1 MKIEDKAIQILNKKL
16 DQIKPEIIKKDETIL
31 GITGTYDGLDT
42 SDGTLQSQD
51 MVEGTIGYSNFE
63 KVVGTMPNFS
73 VNNLAFDNVVEMK
86 NNGYIRIREDMNNLI
101 NTQKAYVKRTEQLN
115 VYITEP
121 VVRNALGITENMIKK
136 DVEVLDITGTY
147 VSNIDETNQYDTLL
161 AKSDSILG
169 NSGRY
174 EWLEYIQSDGHQY
187 IDTGFI
193 PDNNTKI
200 EVQFEYV
207 NQVAGT
213 TADDNYDTIIGSRA
227 AVQGDNTTLVTF
239 YKDGCF
245 SYGSDEKTGLGL
257 TDTSKLYTIKII
269 DRKFYIK
276 NNDTGDFEMVV
287 KLNQQEFDGS
297 LPLYL
302 FAENQAGSA
311 RWNSAIKLHYCK
323 IYTGSASAGY
333 ELARYFIPVKN
344 KATQEICLYD
354 RVSDNFYVNRG
365 TGTFIAGEE
374 KSSEDLVSQYSECV
388 DLSND
393 ILSK

>member
-1 MKIEDKAIQILNKKL
+1 MKIEDKAIQILNKKI

-31 GITGTYDGLDT
+31 GVTGTYDGLDT

-73 VNNLAFDNVVEMK
+73 VNSLTINNVADMK
-86 NNGYIRIREDMNNLI
+86 NRGVVRIQEDMNNLI
-101 NTQKAYVKRTEQLN
+101 GAQKAYVKRTEQLN
-115 VYITEP
+115 IYVNEQ
-121 VVRNALGITENMIKK
+121 VVRNALNITEDMIKK

-147 VSNIDETNQYDTLL
+147 VSNIDETKQYDTLL

-169 NSGRY
+169 NSSRY
-174 EWLEYIQSDGHQY
+174 EWLEYIQSDGNQY

-193 PDNNTKI
+193 PNCDTKI

-207 NQVAGT
+207 KQVAGE
-213 TADDNYDTIIGSRA
+213 TADDNYDTIIGSREQ
-227 AVQGDNTTLVTF
+227 VSGSNVTLVTF

-245 SYGSDEKTGLGL
+245 AYGSDEKTGLGL

-276 NNDTGDFEMVV
+276 NNDTGDFEMVA

-297 LPLYL
+297 LPMYL
-302 FAENQAGSA
+302 FAENQRGSA
-311 RWNSAIKLHYCK
+311 RWNSAIKLYYCK
-323 IYTGSASAGY
+323 IYAGSASAGY

-354 RVSDNFYVNRG
+354 RISGSFFTNRG
-365 TGTFIAGEE
+365 TGTFTAGEE
-374 KSSEDLVSQYSECV
+374 KSSEDIVSQYSDCV

>member
-1 MKIEDKAIQILNKKL
+1 MKIEDKAIQILNKKI

-31 GITGTYDGLDT
+31 GVTGTYDGLDT

-73 VNNLAFDNVVEMK
+73 VNNLTINNVADMK
-86 NNGYIRIREDMNNLI
+86 NRGVVRIQEDMNNLI
-101 NTQKAYVKRTEQLN
+101 GAQKAYVKRTEQLN
-115 VYITEP
+115 IYVNEQ
-121 VVRNALGITENMIKK
+121 VVRNALNITEDMIKK

-147 VSNIDETNQYDTLL
+147 VSNIDETKQYDTLL

-169 NSGRY
+169 NSSKY
-174 EWLEYIQSDGHQY
+174 EWLEYIQSDGNQY
-187 IDTGFI
+187 IDTEFI
-193 PDNNTKI
+193 PNCDTKI
-200 EVQFEYV
+200 ELQFEYV
-207 NQVAGT
+207 KQVAGE
-213 TADDNYDTIIGSRA
+213 TADDNYDTIIGSRER
-227 AVQGDNTTLVTF
+227 VPGSNVTLVTF
-239 YKDGCF
+239 YNDGCF
-245 SYGSDEKTGLGL
+245 AYGSDEKTGLGL

-276 NNDTGDFEMVV
+276 NNDTGDFEMVA

-297 LPLYL
+297 LPMYL
-302 FAENQAGSA
+302 FAENQRGSA

-323 IYTGSASAGY
+323 IYAGSASAGY

-354 RVSDNFYVNRG
+354 RVSGSFFTNRG
-365 TGTFIAGEE
+365 TGTFTAGEE
-374 KSSEDLVSQYSECV
+374 KNSEDIVSQYSDCV